1 LLLSNSSCTA
11 TTRGV
16 KSCALPDAFA
26 SSCWGMPYD
35 AVTFHANCVDAADAA
50 APTVG
55 LYKLNPVDP

>member
-1 LLLSNSSCTA
+1 
-11 TTRGV
+11 
-16 KSCALPDAFA
+16 
-26 SSCWGMPYD
+26 MPYD